1 MEPLSY
7 RYQQGF
13 AIGSFK
19 AMASPCEVHIETT
32 DNTLAENVCATVMS
46 EAQRIERTYSRYRD
60 DNIIHAINTA
70 GGQSVEVDPET
81 ALLLDFA
88 DFCYQSSEGLFDIT
102 SGVLGSIWRFDGS
115 KNIPDDKSVQSLL
128 PKIGWDKVQWKNP
141 ILTMPA
147 GMSIDLGG
155 FGKEFAVDRCMT
167 IARSICDDP
176 MLINFG
182 GDIIANKPPQSR
194 QHWIIGIEPIAMEQK
209 TPPAIQLSY
218 GAIATSG
225 DSKRYL
231 THDGAVLS
239 HVLNPKT
246 GYPVEKAP
254 ASVTVMAENCT
265 QAGMMATLAM
275 LKGARAESFLNEQ
288 GVTHWIQR
296 RNCNNQA
303 VCASNK
309 DPEHNNPS

>member
-1 MEPLSY
+1 MSESLSY
-7 RYQQGF
+7 RYRQGF
-13 AIGSFK
+13 VIGSFK

-32 DNTLAENVCATVMS
+32 DKTLAREVCTAVMT
-46 EAQRIERTYSRYRD
+46 EAQRIEHSYSRYRD
-60 DNIIHAINTA
+60 DNIIHAINNA
-70 GGQSVEVDPET
+70 DGQPVEVDTET
-81 ALLLDFA
+81 AQLLDFA
-88 DFCYQSSEGLFDIT
+88 DFCYQSSDGMFDIT
-102 SGVLGSIWRFDGS
+102 SGVLGSIWNFDGS
-115 KNIPDDKSVQSLL
+115 DRVPEDEAVQKLL
-128 PKIGWDKVQWKNP
+128 PIIGWSKVQWDKP
-141 ILTMPA
+141 VLTMPA

-155 FGKEFAVDRCMT
+155 FGKEYAVDRCMT
-167 IARSICDDP
+167 IAKTLCNAP

-182 GDIIANKPPQSR
+182 GDIIANKTPQSR
-194 QHWIIGIEPIAMEQK
+194 THWIIGIEPIALEQK

-231 THDGAVLS
+231 THHGAVLS

-246 GYPVEKAP
+246 GHPVQDAP

-275 LKGARAESFLNEQ
+275 LQGAAAESFLEEQ

-296 RNCNNQA
+296 RNCNNHKFLM
-303 VCASNK
+303 S
-309 DPEHNNPS
+309 